1 MDEENKIQTT
11 TNEKLKITN
20 DVTFQLLFG
29 KVGQERITKKLLE
42 RILKIEIDD
51 LTLDTNKRLYGDT
64 QEDKIGR
71 LDIKAKLSDGTNV
84 IVEMQVIAYDNM
96 PERFLYYW
104 SKVYSNDLRRGEEYN
119 ELNKTISIII
129 LAEKTSRLEEIEEY
143 HSTWRI
149 REDKRLD
156 KILTDDFEMHIIELN
171 KFDETKEDTEESNW
185 INFIKRGEIDMS
197 KNVDEELQ
205 EAIDELNRI
214 TADPETREM
223 YYQREKDLLDKIWGM
238 RSERKAGI
246 REGMERGKA
255 EEKEAMIKA
264 MYEDGLSVER
274 ICKISNMKKEEVQ
287 KILAEK

>member
-1 MDEENKIQTT
+1 MEEQ
-11 TNEKLKITN
+11 NEKLKITN

-51 LTLDTNKRLYGDT
+51 LTLDTNKRLYGET
-64 QEDKIGR
+64 KEDKIGR
-71 LDIKAKLSDGTNV
+71 LDIKAKLNDGTKA
-84 IVEMQVIAYDNM
+84 IIEMQVVSYDNL

-104 SKVYSNDLRRGEEYN
+104 SKVYAGELHRGDEYN
-119 ELNKTISIII
+119 ELNKTIAIII
-129 LAEKTSRLEEIEEY
+129 LAEENIRLEEIKEY

-149 REDKRLD
+149 REDKQLD
-156 KILTDDFEMHIIELN
+156 KILTGDFEMHIIELT
-171 KFDETKEDTEESNW
+171 KFDEEKEDTEESNW
-185 INFIKRGEIDMS
+185 INFIKKGEIDMS

-205 EAIDELNRI
+205 EAIDELKRI
-214 TADPETREM
+214 TEDPETREM

-264 MYEDGLSVER
+264 MHKKGIYLDT
-274 ICKISNMKKEEVQ
+274 ICEISNMTKDEVE
-287 KILAEK
+287 KILAKK